1 MTSAKLLNYSHLW
14 RSPWTVWLW
23 LIVASALPMLILAF
37 IISSS
42 RCSGCGLSY
51 NLWLFQPVLWIAAFL
66 AIGGLLLGIAR
77 NINAKLIVGQA
88 FNVSYVSATH
98 PIAQRVHALAD
109 RLDLP
114 RPEVGIM
121 AAANAYAVGENAQQA
136 AVILGLPL
144 IKGLQSDELDAVIGH
159 ELGHIAS
166 GDMNRMQMAL
176 GYQSFFDGICRVI
189 GFVFDLALSM
199 AAHAGPRHAGAVAI
213 GSAISKLLVSLT
225 QVTVFFV
232 SSTCISAMSR
242 RREFYA
248 DAVGAMLTTTDAM
261 QRALT
266 KLYHLGEASQD
277 SERAHQ
283 ALMIRGAWLSDL
295 WSTHPMLN
303 ARIEAL
309 AGKTYIVRLE
319 NRRSLDAI
327 SKWLQHRWHDILGFV
342 ESDVGYRAILIATA
356 VAGGG
361 GSAYAVLR
369 LLP

>member
-1 MTSAKLLNYSHLW
+1 
-14 RSPWTVWLW
+14 
-23 LIVASALPMLILAF
+23 
-37 IISSS
+37 
-42 RCSGCGLSY
+42 
-51 NLWLFQPVLWIAAFL
+51 
-66 AIGGLLLGIAR
+66 
-77 NINAKLIVGQA
+77 
-88 FNVSYVSATH
+88 
-98 PIAQRVHALAD
+98 
-109 RLDLP
+109 
-114 RPEVGIM
+114 M
-121 AAANAYAVGENAQQA
+121 AAANAYAVGENAGQA

-144 IKGLQSDELDAVIGH
+144 IRSLQSDELDAVIGH

-166 GDMNRMQMAL
+166 GDMNRMQMAM
-176 GYQSFFDGICRVI
+176 GHQSFFDGICKAV
-189 GFVFDLALSM
+189 GFVFDLTFSLAAL
-199 AAHAGPRHAGAVAI
+199 AGPRHAGAVAI

-225 QVTVFFV
+225 QGSVLFV

-261 QRALT
+261 QRALA

-283 ALMIRGAWLSDL
+283 ALMFRGAWLNDL

-309 AGKTYIVRLE
+309 AGETYIAKLE
-319 NRRSLDAI
+319 NRRSPGAI
-327 SKWLQHRWHDILGFV
+327 SEWLQHRWHDIRDFV

-356 VAGGG
+356 GAGGG